1 MLIRKLL
8 LPVSLSSVIVMAGC
22 VPAQPQPP
30 KPVLTPEA
38 FSQRIDAL
46 ESQITGQCDVQQQQL
61 VEQRELNR
69 SLRRDMREVGS
80 QLRRMHAE
88 MEQPA
93 APQVVQACKTASE
106 NPIMDKTL
114 LGRVEWVGFPDIGSY
129 FKARIDTGAN
139 TSSLSA
145 RDITE
150 FERDG
155 DKWVKFKLAL
165 REDAKYF
172 VPEVRDKWV
181 EAKVSR
187 TVTIVQASGR
197 EDRPVVSMLMTLGDI
212 KQRVEFTLN
221 DRRDLTYPVL
231 LGRRF
236 MMDIAAVDVSRTF
249 INPRP
254 EFPGSAPS
262 TAAAKD
268 QDPNEGNRD

>member
-1 MLIRKLL
+1 MAT
-8 LPVSLSSVIVMAGC
+8 SGSSSSWRFV
-22 VPAQPQPP
+22 
-30 KPVLTPEA
+30 
-38 FSQRIDAL
+38 
-46 ESQITGQCDVQQQQL
+46 
-61 VEQRELNR
+61 
-69 SLRRDMREVGS
+69 
-80 QLRRMHAE
+80 RM
-88 MEQPA
+88 P
-93 APQVVQACKTASE
+93 
-106 NPIMDKTL
+106 
-114 LGRVEWVGFPDIGSY
+114 
-129 FKARIDTGAN
+129 N
-139 TSSLSA
+139 TS
-145 RDITE
+145 
-150 FERDG
+150 F
-155 DKWVKFKLAL
+155 
-165 REDAKYF
+165 
-172 VPEVRDKWV
+172 PEVRDKWV

>member
-8 LPVSLSSVIVMAGC
+8 LPITLTSAVVMAGC
-22 VPAQPQPP
+22 VPAQPQPQ
-30 KPVLTPEA
+30 KPVLTPAA
-38 FSQRIDAL
+38 FSQRMDAL
-46 ESQITGQCDVQQQQL
+46 QGQLASQCDAQKQQL
-61 VEQRELNR
+61 TEQQALNS
-69 SLRRDMREVGS
+69 SLRRDVREVGS

-88 MEQPA
+88 MEKPA
-93 APQVVQACKTASE
+93 APQTVQACKAASD

-114 LGRVEWVGFPDIGSY
+114 LGRVEWVGFPAIGSY

-145 RDITE
+145 RESTE

-165 REDAKYF
+165 RDDAKYF
-172 VPEVRDKWV
+172 VADVRDKWV

-187 TVTIVQASGR
+187 TVTIIQAAGR
-197 EDRPVVSMLMTLGDI
+197 EERPVVSMLMTLGDI

-236 MMDIAAVDVSRTF
+236 MMDIAAVDISRTF

-254 EFPGSAPS
+254 EFSGSAPS
-262 TAAAKD
+262 ADAAKD
-268 QDPNEGNRD
+268 QDPKEGNRD

>member
-8 LPVSLSSVIVMAGC
+8 LPVTLTSVVVMAGC
-22 VPAQPQPP
+22 VPAQPQPQ
-30 KPVLTPEA
+30 KPVLTPDA

-46 ESQITGQCDVQQQQL
+46 QEQLAGQCNVQQQQL
-61 VEQRELNR
+61 ADQQALSR
-69 SLRRDMREVGS
+69 SLRRDVREVGS
-80 QLRRMHAE
+80 QLRQIHAE
-88 MEQPA
+88 MERPVQPQA
-93 APQVVQACKTASE
+93 VEACKAVTD
-106 NPIMDKTL
+106 NPILDKTL
-114 LGRVEWVGFPDIGSY
+114 LGRVEWVGFPTISSY

-155 DKWVKFKLAL
+155 AKWVKFKLAL
-165 REDAKYF
+165 RDDGKYF
-172 VPEVRDKWV
+172 VSGDRDKWV
-181 EAKVSR
+181 EAQVSR

-197 EDRPVVSMLMTLGDI
+197 EERPVVSLLMTLGDI
-212 KQRVEFTLN
+212 KQKVEFTLN

-249 INPRP
+249 INARP
-254 EFPGSAPS
+254 EYPGSAPS
-262 TAAAKD
+262 NEAAKD
-268 QDPNEGNRD
+268 EDPNEGNRD